1 MNAVIEI
8 HRNRAGAAA
17 IDAHL
22 RACDDSFVPALSR
35 RVEIDA
41 YAATIMARAER
52 FEAWSGDHLIG
63 LLAAYCND
71 PAQRVA
77 FVTSVSVAPL
87 WQGRGIA
94 SRLLRDCIEHVRR
107 SGMQR
112 IELEVDVRSSAATY
126 VYKKHGFSVAST
138 DEQTQTMQLA
148 V

>member
-1 MNAVIEI
+1 MNVII
-8 HRNRAGAAA
+8 DTRRNRAGAAQ
-17 IDAHL
+17 IDTHL
-22 RACDDSFVPALSR
+22 RACDNSFVPALSR

-41 YAATIMARAER
+41 YAGKIVARAER

-71 PAQRVA
+71 PEQRVA
-77 FVTSVSVAPL
+77 FVTSVSVAPQ

-94 SRLLRDCIEHVRR
+94 SLLLQDCIEHVRR

-112 IELEVDVRSSAATY
+112 IELEVNVRSSAATHF
-126 VYKKHGFSVAST
+126 YKKHGFSVAST
-138 DEQTQTMQLA
+138 HEQTQTMQLD